1 MDLCQTYK
9 DNIIKQNGPDTEMTK
24 FRQTELF
31 HKLRADVSARL
42 GMASPQF
49 QPLDDKT
56 VLNIYEMCRFEKAW
70 YPLKANAWCGVSNFL
85 TLNSKIANKEIRN
98 PRH

>member
-24 FRQTELF
+24 FRETEMF
-31 HKLRADVSARL
+31 RKLRSDVSTRL
-42 GMASPQF
+42 GISLPQF

-70 YPLKANAWCGVSNFL
+70 YPLKPSAWCGVSNF
-85 TLNSKIANKEIRN
+85 
-98 PRH
+98 